1 LADELVE
8 RGIVGT
14 VSDSRAESSNE
25 RGDAKMNNNTNDL
38 IMVAFPTE
46 AKAEAVGKKLLD
58 IQPEYLIEVE
68 GAVIATKQANG
79 VVELN
84 NLFRPAATGATNGAS
99 WGALIGMIVLMPRA
113 GISLAAVAG
122 TLGGAL
128 ADTGIDDMFLR
139 RAAQILQSGN
149 AALFLLIRKMTTDK
163 VVKALQGVG
172 GRVLRT
178 SFDRTKDG
186 ALREALAAHSMA
198 NPTS

>member
-1 LADELVE
+1 
-8 RGIVGT
+8 
-14 VSDSRAESSNE
+14 
-25 RGDAKMNNNTNDL
+25 MNNNTNDL

-68 GAVIATKQANG
+68 GAVIATKQAKG

-178 SFDRTKDG
+178 SFDRTKDA
-186 ALREALAAHSMA
+186 ALREALAAHAMA

>member
-68 GAVIATKQANG
+68 GAVIATKQAKG

-186 ALREALAAHSMA
+186 ALREALAAHAMA